1 MSAKTHQCAL
11 ESDTGDSAVQQL
23 LSLFLARAL
32 LGWAGRE
39 GSQSVPGGSQA
50 GKVSQWYSQFLPW
63 VSAGGSIATSMYI
76 TSHSPYP
83 QTPCP
88 ALCSVPINH
97 VLQAFSTL
105 LSITVLH
112 KCVGIWKP
120 KTHSSSP
127 NSATSS
133 CSFHFHRENSHQA
146 QEMWQTQTMD
156 TTGVTKVHSTV
167 TPALLIHHYDLV
179 SQQTTKQSYH
189 STVIYNHGFLPTTIT
204 TPWIIRP
211 SRMISLSRT
220 NNFYFQG
227 KKLNWQSKRFVKH
240 KARNN
245 TFSFKRFFTASSLQI
260 FALSLQ
266 KIPKKFS
273 VYSISESHNL
283 QKNK

>member
-1 MSAKTHQCAL
+1 MSAKTYQCAL
-11 ESDTGDSAVQQL
+11 ESDTGDSAVQQP

-32 LGWAGRE
+32 LGWAGRG

-127 NSATSS
+127 NYPTSS

-189 STVIYNHGFLPTTIT
+189 STVIYTHGFLPTTLT
-204 TPWIIRP
+204 TPWLIKAKQNDFSKQDQQFLF
-211 SRMISLSRT
+211 SRQKAELTRQT
-220 NNFYFQG
+220 LCQTQG
-227 KKLNWQSKRFVKH
+227 KK
-240 KARNN
+240 
-245 TFSFKRFFTASSLQI
+245 
-260 FALSLQ
+260 
-266 KIPKKFS
+266 
-273 VYSISESHNL
+273 
-283 QKNK
+283 